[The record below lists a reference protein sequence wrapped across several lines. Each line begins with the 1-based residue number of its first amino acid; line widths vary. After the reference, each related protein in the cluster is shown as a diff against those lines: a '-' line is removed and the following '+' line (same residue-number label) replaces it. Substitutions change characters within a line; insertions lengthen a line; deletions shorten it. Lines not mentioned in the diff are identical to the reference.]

1 MPEDVKDVFGH
12 AIDLSQAG
20 GKHQDAKVM
29 AGFGPS
35 VAPQHGSGAPWASI
49 RLPLHWNRRNIQAF
63 FCVQEITMS
72 IHTFSSRDF
81 TRDVSAAKRAAV
93 DGPVFITDRG
103 RPAFALLKIDDYYR
117 MAGQSE
123 RSLLDVMDAI
133 PGGEG
138 IDFDPPR
145 LHLRLTGTSLE

>member
-1 MPEDVKDVFGH
+1 
-12 AIDLSQAG
+12 
-20 GKHQDAKVM
+20 
-29 AGFGPS
+29 
-35 VAPQHGSGAPWASI
+35 
-49 RLPLHWNRRNIQAF
+49 
-63 FCVQEITMS
+63 MS

-117 MAGQSE
+117 MAGQNGP
-123 RSLLDVMDAI
+123 SLLDVMDAI

-138 IDFDPPR
+138 VDFSPPKLDLQIR
-145 LHLRLTGTSLE
+145 GASLD